1 MCQQVKKCDNIN
13 MERKD
18 IVLKLAQI
26 RTAKNISANELSLR
40 LDKAHN
46 YIHEM
51 EKGKNSISLEM
62 FLQICKELGVNP
74 KDLF

>member
-1 MCQQVKKCDNIN
+1 

-51 EKGKNSISLEM
+51 EKCKNSISLEM
-62 FLQICKELGVNP
+62 FLQICKELGVSP

>member
-1 MCQQVKKCDNIN
+1 MSTDKKCDNMD

-18 IVLKLAQI
+18 IILKLAQI
-26 RTAKNISANELSLR
+26 RTAKGIAAHDLSLR
-40 LDKAHN
+40 LGKAHN

-62 FLQICKELGVNP
+62 FLQICRELETNP
-74 KDLF
+74 KDMF

>member
-1 MCQQVKKCDNIN
+1 MENKQYYA

-26 RTAKNISANELSLR
+26 RTAKNISAHELSLR

-46 YIHEM
+46 YIHEL
-51 EKGKNSISLEM
+51 EKGKNNISLEM
-62 FLQICKELGVNP
+62 FLLICKELGISP

>member
-1 MCQQVKKCDNIN
+1 
-13 MERKD
+13 MELKD
-18 IVLKLAQI
+18 IILKVAQI
-26 RTAKNISANELSLR
+26 RTAKGIAAHELSLR

-62 FLQICKELGVNP
+62 FLLICKELEVNP

>member
-1 MCQQVKKCDNIN
+1 MD

-40 LDKAHN
+40 LGKAHN

-62 FLQICKELGVNP
+62 FLQICKELETNP